1 MGDDT
6 PVDTRE
12 FVEEL
17 KKQASLVSES
27 ESGDVSSDRQSWAA
41 GPGDTSGYEW
51 DPVRQGWF
59 PKVDEDFIASYQL
72 SYGFTS
78 TEEQNKMETTT
89 NANDTTSSPNKQL
102 KAVHAGEK
110 RVVDSS
116 TEENASG
123 EQPDGKKKKTKEE
136 GWFQPDPEK
145 NPNVY
150 VSGLPLDITDEE
162 FVELM
167 SKYGI
172 IMEDPDTQKPKIKLY
187 RDEEGKPKGDG
198 RCCYLKMASV
208 HLAIDLLDEAEYK
221 KSTLHVEQAQFN
233 MKGNYNPALKK
244 KKKKKKKKQGKQQ
257 EKLLD
262 WVDRDNRRPKNER
275 VIVIKNMFDPKVFEK
290 DPQLIITTRNDLRKE
305 CEKFGDVRK
314 VIVFDRHSE
323 GICSVAFKEHPPA
336 DACLERMNGRWF
348 AGRRLAADRW
358 DGVSN
363 FNIQESDK
371 DLKDRMANWEKFLYG
386 EEDEEKSATSTATP
400 QGANS

>member
-59 PKVDEDFIASYQL
+59 PKV
-72 SYGFTS
+72 
-78 TEEQNKMETTT
+78 
-89 NANDTTSSPNKQL
+89 
-102 KAVHAGEK
+102 
-110 RVVDSS
+110 
-116 TEENASG
+116 
-123 EQPDGKKKKTKEE
+123 

-172 IMEDPDTQKPKIKLY
+172 IMEDPDTH
-187 RDEEGKPKGDG
+187 G